1 MVRSIS
7 ASRDIYR
14 VCFPSPFN
22 SMELTQMRK
31 IFLKHLKDISLVVNI
46 FYDLYKLNEREKIY
60 FIIIL
65 DQIYPFVL
73 FINVH
78 ARNIQFA
85 LNTSLRNI
93 Y

>member
-1 MVRSIS
+1 
-7 ASRDIYR
+7 
-14 VCFPSPFN
+14 
-22 SMELTQMRK
+22 MRK

-78 ARNIQFA
+78 ARNIQFV